1 MDVST
6 RAVLNLVQ
14 RKKMHHA
21 LDIQAIELKF
31 YRAMALLLDYISPVS
46 VLANYTNGVNK
57 RRTMTM
63 HFLFL

>member
-1 MDVST
+1 
-6 RAVLNLVQ
+6 
-14 RKKMHHA
+14 MHHA
-21 LDIQAIELKF
+21 LDIRAIELKF